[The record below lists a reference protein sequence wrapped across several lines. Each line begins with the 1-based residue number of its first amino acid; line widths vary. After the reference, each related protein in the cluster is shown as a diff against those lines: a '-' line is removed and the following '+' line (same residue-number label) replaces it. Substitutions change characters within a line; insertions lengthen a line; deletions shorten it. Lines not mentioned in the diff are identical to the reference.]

1 MNFVRG
7 AEVEI
12 DTATPGGRRRPMI
25 DPVETLIPL
34 AQVPKHLPPPLDRT
48 HASTVTRWALRGV
61 GRPPVRLTTVKVGGR
76 RYVRPEALIAFIAA
90 LSAGPAAACPSAPS
104 ATRARAMRQADQ
116 ELDAAGI

>member
-1 MNFVRG
+1 
-7 AEVEI
+7 
-12 DTATPGGRRRPMI
+12 MI

-61 GRPPVRLTTVKVGGR
+61 GRPPVHLRTVKIGGR

-90 LSAGPAAACPSAPS
+90 LSAGPAAAGPSAPS
-104 ATRARAMRQADQ
+104 ATRARAMRQADR
-116 ELDAAGI
+116 ELDATGI